1 MSSPS
6 SNRVAGL
13 AASLRSTISD
23 HAFELRVLHDAGIL
37 GPVRPD
43 KALKMGA
50 TFVRWGASPATG
62 AKIESIH
69 YPHETALI
77 DERGPLTF
85 EQVHRRS
92 NAIANALAQMGIR
105 CGDGVGIMC
114 RNHRGFV
121 ETTLATAKLGASAL
135 YLNTAFAGPQLAEVT
150 RREGPKALVYDE
162 EFTGLLEDVDPG
174 VTRIIGWS
182 EDRAESAAAAAAA
195 ATTTTGAAPGGRKG
209 RDDRGEPT
217 LEDLIARGSE
227 DDLEPP
233 AEKPKFVILTSG
245 TTGAPKGAQR
255 SNPDGLFTLAA
266 MIDRIPYRS
275 RERMVIAAPLFH
287 SWGLLHF
294 AAIGLPTASTMVLRR
309 RFDPE
314 DTLRAIRDHHA
325 QVLAAVPVMIQRIL
339 ALPDETLDKYRLPSL
354 RVVSLSGSAL
364 PGELAISWMDRF
376 GDNAYNFY
384 GSTEVGQVTIATPAD
399 LRAAPGTAGRPPR
412 GTVVRLYDEHGRQVR
427 QGEVG
432 RIFAGSEMSFEGYTG
447 GGGKEIIDGLLSS
460 GDVGRFDAQGRLFV
474 EGRDDEM
481 IVSGGENVFPREV
494 EDLLADHAD
503 VEEVAVIGVED
514 PEWGQRLKAF
524 VVPRNGNAL
533 SESDVQEYV
542 KVNLARYKVPRE
554 VVFMDE
560 LPRNA
565 TGKVL
570 KRELRTLA

>member
-1 MSSPS
+1 MSSTSGNPTS
-6 SNRVAGL
+6 DSRAAAL
-13 AASLRSTISD
+13 SASLRAKLAD
-23 HAFELRVLHDAGIL
+23 RAFELRVLHDAGIL

-43 KALKMGA
+43 KAIRMGA

-62 AKIESIH
+62 AKIEAIH

-77 DERGPLTF
+77 DERGSLTF

-92 NAIANALAQMGIR
+92 NAIADALAQMGIR

-135 YLNTAFAGPQLAEVT
+135 YLNTAFAGPQLVEVM
-150 RREGPKALVYDE
+150 RREEPKALVYDE
-162 EFTGLLEDVDPG
+162 EFTGLLEGVDPG
-174 VTRIIGWS
+174 IARVIGWS
-182 EDRAESAAAAAAA
+182 EDHGSAGPVAVSA
-195 ATTTTGAAPGGRKG
+195 G
-209 RDDRGEPT
+209 RDEPT

-227 DDLEPP
+227 DDLAPP
-233 AEKPKFVILTSG
+233 SEKPRFVILTSG

-266 MIDRIPYRS
+266 MIDRIPYRR

-314 DTLRAIRDHHA
+314 DTLRAVRDHHA
-325 QVLAAVPVMIQRIL
+325 QVLVAVPVMIQRIL
-339 ALPDETLDKYRLPSL
+339 ALPQETLASYRLPSL
-354 RVVSLSGSAL
+354 RIVSLSGSVL

-376 GDNAYNFY
+376 GDNLYNFY

-399 LRAAPGTAGRPPR
+399 RRAAPGTAGRPPR
-412 GTVVRLYDEHGRQVR
+412 GTVVRLYDGSGEEVH

-494 EDLLADHAD
+494 EDLLADHAYI
-503 VEEVAVIGVED
+503 EEVAVVGVED
-514 PEWGQRLKAF
+514 PQFGQRLKAF
-524 VVPRNGNAL
+524 VVTSNGHAL
-533 SESDVQEYV
+533 TEADVQEYV
-542 KVNLARYKVPRE
+542 KANLARYKVPRE
-554 VVFMDE
+554 VVFLRE

-565 TGKVL
+565 TGKIL
-570 KRELRTLA
+570 KRELQTAA